1 VTADGVILSTSVLQ
15 APGSAP
21 TTSLSA
27 IWSPA
32 GRKDLT
38 LNGFVT
44 GTGAISLGATAT
56 SFLGVPG
63 LQASLLASP
72 PNVLSSGQL
81 TLDYLYGFRGHAR
94 AVITPNPK
102 SLTSPTVDLSA
113 TYRLSDTWTAGL
125 ASGVDMATKTAT
137 NWSAGAVWLNPRGV
151 EVGGAVTLGSACKQ
165 GGQVD
170 CHGVRGA
177 QQPCVTDGSCC
188 KSITCSHMPLQLTAA
203 PFLIYCLMQQL
214 QVVCQ
219 TCSAQQQ
226 HSQSACAA
234 PAGVL
239 P

>member
-44 GTGAISLGATAT
+44 GTGAISLGATVT

-63 LQASLLASP
+63 LQASVLASP

-81 TLDYLYGFRGHAR
+81 TLDYLYGVRGHAR

-102 SLTSPTVDLSA
+102 SLTTPTVDLSA
-113 TYRLSDTWTAGL
+113 TYRLTERWTAGVAAGVDL
-125 ASGVDMATKTAT
+125 ASKEATS
-137 NWSAGAVWLNPRGV
+137 WSAGAVWLNPRGV
-151 EVGGAVTLGSACKQ
+151 EVGRVALGVSPA
-165 GGQVD
+165 GQVA
-170 CHGVRGA
+170 GWA
-177 QQPCVTDGSCC
+177 TS
-188 KSITCSHMPLQLTAA
+188 LQC
-203 PFLIYCLMQQL
+203 ICR
-214 QVVCQ
+214 
-219 TCSAQQQ
+219 
-226 HSQSACAA
+226 
-234 PAGVL
+234 
-239 P
+239 